1 MMDERSK
8 IKVYKAAC
16 NLVMAR
22 IFSKLLVAEKE
33 VAEISIVG
41 LEESQ
46 LQWILDMQSLLRV
59 LKS

>member
-1 MMDERSK
+1 MDVRSK
-8 IKVYKAAC
+8 VKVYKAAC
-16 NLVMAR
+16 NLVCCR

-33 VAEISIVG
+33 VAELSIVG